1 MVYFIVDTHPEQFL
15 EKCYIKRDA
24 FVWPPSKQNKDGY
37 TVTLLE
43 KSPPLSHSS
52 SIITSYHSPFF

>member
-43 KSPPLSHSS
+43 KVLLFPILLPLSLP
-52 SIITSYHSPFF
+52 IILLF